1 MLFTTTIK
9 QRYYL
14 EQDANDRQDK
24 KQKQNDRSSSIYF
37 LQEPCTDLNGVGGEN
52 QSYYIHIV
60 KLLLMYLGPPG
71 KDNCSSDSP
80 SPTRKK
86 TFLEPCMGAFLGD
99 IISLDKFSL

>member
-1 MLFTTTIK
+1 MTVRT
-9 QRYYL
+9 
-14 EQDANDRQDK
+14 K
-24 KQKQNDRSSSIYF
+24 KKTKKNERSSSIYF

-86 TFLEPCMGAFLGD
+86 N
-99 IISLDKFSL
+99 ISRALHGGLSR